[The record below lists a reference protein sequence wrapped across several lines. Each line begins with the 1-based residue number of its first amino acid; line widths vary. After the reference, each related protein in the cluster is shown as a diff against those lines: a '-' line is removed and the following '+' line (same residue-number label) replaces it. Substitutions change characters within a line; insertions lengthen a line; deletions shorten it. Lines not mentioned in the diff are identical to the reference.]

1 MEGQESAERLEKSVG
16 GSAHQFGAR
25 GLQVGRHRG
34 SSQEPGRSD
43 PRGDGSLEGQRF
55 GCGQIHLPQGRHGGF
70 IRFCMDIQ
78 WLHLCHIIYYV
89 SQSFIIDFN
98 VCRYAMAWHNR
109 NPMPLRFLRIG
120 SSPSFLHLFLQVI
133 KRFTLLCLR
142 SAELLEFWLDMSHL
156 GVGSEQHAQHA
167 AVATFQRLR
176 NLLMAVM
183 NLEVLV
189 VFILF

>member
-1 MEGQESAERLEKSVG
+1 MRPQDSAFSGSCACFPQVQLKNPDGTGLLPGSACSKIFPSQPAPFSASGGVLEGQESAERLEKSVG

-120 SSPSFLHLFLQVI
+120 SSPSFLHLFL
-133 KRFTLLCLR
+133 R
-142 SAELLEFWLDMSHL
+142 
-156 GVGSEQHAQHA
+156 
-167 AVATFQRLR
+167 
-176 NLLMAVM
+176 
-183 NLEVLV
+183 
-189 VFILF
+189 